1 MVAWD
6 FHHLRNP
13 RVIKA
18 GVLTLVAVGIS
29 VGVGVTVSN
38 HRRNGKGADAGA
50 GGDFTNEYDAVEP
63 RLGVTDHIDRIGDMG
78 KEILARNDG
87 YSDYPVDDDG
97 NGVASV
103 DGKDDDW
110 SGGWNDDGWEKCW
123 YPLPSFPADDYVSPS
138 SKSGKTKGV
147 LAGVA
152 GLSKGGKSKGGS
164 NSASGDI
171 AKTDGKT
178 KPAGSSKGGKSGGSN
193 SPDSF
198 EGEKTG

>member
-63 RLGVTDHIDRIGDMG
+63 RLGMIDHIDRI
-78 KEILARNDG
+78 AR
-87 YSDYPVDDDG
+87 
-97 NGVASV
+97 
-103 DGKDDDW
+103 
-110 SGGWNDDGWEKCW
+110 
-123 YPLPSFPADDYVSPS
+123 LRI
-138 SKSGKTKGV
+138 T
-147 LAGVA
+147 
-152 GLSKGGKSKGGS
+152 
-164 NSASGDI
+164 
-171 AKTDGKT
+171 
-178 KPAGSSKGGKSGGSN
+178 
-193 SPDSF
+193 
-198 EGEKTG
+198 